1 MLKSLAIELY
11 PGVACTQVE
20 IQQDDPAIQAALL
33 AGELAGGGE
42 SADVA
47 YRGGDR
53 YVSRLVPA
61 RDVVATDLRF
71 DNKATYL
78 VTGASGGIGGT
89 LARWLVERGAR
100 NLVLVSRGGAAS
112 LREELGTR
120 LGAGGT
126 VLDFQ
131 LDIADDTAVTH
142 LAREL
147 RQRMPPT
154 KGIFHA
160 AGVLDD
166 ALLRD
171 QNWPR
176 FELVMEAKVAG
187 AWNLHH
193 AMLDDPLEFFVL
205 FSSASSIF
213 GAPGQVNY
221 AAANAF
227 LDKLAEYRR
236 SKGLA
241 GCSINWGPWSDVG
254 MSMRLDASKKSW
266 FGELGIAPIAPPKA
280 LEALD
285 AIMAS
290 ASTSMVVI
298 DCDWTKAVSR
308 IGAGFTSEIVNG
320 IPQQSSTETRF
331 STLRTQLTEAAAELR
346 AELLLTECKRAV
358 EEILKE
364 KIGDD
369 SLHSTLIDLGI
380 DSLAAL
386 RLRYG
391 LHEGLGVDIPLT
403 HLLSELTIA
412 ALADRIGE
420 KWSVEPRADRASPHS
435 AGRAAAGLLT
445 EIEL

>member
-1 MLKSLAIELY
+1 
-11 PGVACTQVE
+11 
-20 IQQDDPAIQAALL
+20 
-33 AGELAGGGE
+33 
-42 SADVA
+42 
-47 YRGGDR
+47 
-53 YVSRLVPA
+53 
-61 RDVVATDLRF
+61 
-71 DNKATYL
+71 
-78 VTGASGGIGGT
+78 
-89 LARWLVERGAR
+89 
-100 NLVLVSRGGAAS
+100 
-112 LREELGTR
+112 
-120 LGAGGT
+120 
-126 VLDFQ
+126 
-131 LDIADDTAVTH
+131 
-142 LAREL
+142 
-147 RQRMPPT
+147 MPPL
-154 KGIFHA
+154 KGVFHA

-166 ALLRD
+166 ALLSD
-171 QNWPR
+171 QNWQR
-176 FELVMEAKVAG
+176 FELVMEPKVAG

-193 AMLDDPLEFFVL
+193 ATLDDPLEFFVL
-205 FSSASSIF
+205 FSSASSVF

-227 LDKLAEYRR
+227 LDRLAEYRR
-236 SKGLA
+236 SNGLA

-254 MSMRLDASKKSW
+254 MSMRLDAPKKSW
-266 FGELGIAPIAPPKA
+266 FGDLGIAPIAPPKA

-285 AIMAS
+285 AIIAS
-290 ASTSMVVI
+290 ASISMTVI

-308 IGAGFTSEIVNG
+308 IGAGFTSELVNG
-320 IPQQSSTETRF
+320 IPQQSGAETRF
-331 STLRTQLTEAAAELR
+331 STLRTRLAEATAEQR

-403 HLLSELTIA
+403 HLLGELTIA

-420 KWSVEPRADRASPHS
+420 KWSVEPRLDHARPHS
-435 AGRAAAGLLT
+435 AGRAAAGMLT